1 MEDETGY
8 HATVTCTK
16 AVALRHEMRQ
26 HWTLPEEAR
35 FKYTGPDWLL
45 HLLRMVDEDKKART
59 LLLLWRVWHHRNDMV
74 HGKGQVTIACSAA
87 FLRNYAVSLE
97 IVNQEKQGSPSG
109 KGKEKIEEGHVMLAK
124 PRRRGELPEGGQKS
138 WTPPPAGWAKLNVGS

>member
-16 AVALRHEMRQ
+16 AVALSHEMRQ

-45 HLLRMVDEDKKART
+45 HLLRLVKART

-74 HGKGQVTIACSAA
+74 HGKG
-87 FLRNYAVSLE
+87 R
-97 IVNQEKQGSPSG
+97 
-109 KGKEKIEEGHVMLAK
+109 
-124 PRRRGELPEGGQKS
+124 
-138 WTPPPAGWAKLNVGS
+138 